1 MLQRVVPDRPTT
13 TGAPAEGVAD
23 VAGGESGWLGAV
35 VRSTHGMLPSD
46 LLRVVQTAACA
57 RLGSATENAGLTP
70 ATSAPGLDSRPSHL
84 HQDWGLDVLA
94 AARALRAASLRD
106 TTAVGR
112 DPRLAL
118 ALALTV
124 PCRAGPVPCPLPS
137 PSPHRAKCRAVHVG
151 LSHRRRIG
159 PQDCCL
165 IDEGLQRT
173 GRRAFTGGRR
183 RAPSCGAAR
192 SPRSTSSTCTAPLA
206 SSRPAACLCASPH
219 PTRRAPPQH
228 SVLSAAQLRAT
239 PCKAS
244 ITRSAVR
251 VCVRV
256 CVCVP
261 VCAHACAFVC
271 VRVLVR
277 ACVCAYLCVRAG
289 TGKRRRDGG
298 TAGFAMRWCSYGAA
312 GTGKTSLVRAVC
324 SESNVPSIVLNA
336 TEASEPHRLAAP
348 RRPSPS

>member
-1 MLQRVVPDRPTT
+1 VRLRNGALVLAGTSPQPRADAAPGRRRLFGALAGWHSYVATCWFLLQRVVPDRPTT

-70 ATSAPGLDSRPSHL
+70 ATSAPGLDSCPSHL

-137 PSPHRAKCRAVHVG
+137 PSPQPSKVPSGSCRAFAPAAHRAARL
-151 LSHRRRIG
+151 LSHRRGLAENG
-159 PQDCCL
+159 PA
-165 IDEGLQRT
+165 GFHGRT
-173 GRRAFTGGRR
+173 EARAELRSCTVAALDQLDVY
-183 RAPSCGAAR
+183 RAVGIKPPSGVLVCVPPPHAAR
-192 SPRSTSSTCTAPLA
+192 
-206 SSRPAACLCASPH
+206 
-219 PTRRAPPQH
+219 PPQH
-228 SVLSAAQLRAT
+228 SVLSAA
-239 PCKAS
+239 PH
-244 ITRSAVR
+244 
-251 VCVRV
+251 
-256 CVCVP
+256 
-261 VCAHACAFVC
+261 HA
-271 VRVLVR
+271 LQ
-277 ACVCAYLCVRAG
+277 
-289 TGKRRRDGG
+289 
-298 TAGFAMRWCSYGAA
+298 
-312 GTGKTSLVRAVC
+312 
-324 SESNVPSIVLNA
+324 SEHYA
-336 TEASEPHRLAAP
+336 
-348 RRPSPS
+348 

>member
-1 MLQRVVPDRPTT
+1 M
-13 TGAPAEGVAD
+13 
-23 VAGGESGWLGAV
+23 
-35 VRSTHGMLPSD
+35 
-46 LLRVVQTAACA
+46 
-57 RLGSATENAGLTP
+57 
-70 ATSAPGLDSRPSHL
+70 PG
-84 HQDWGLDVLA
+84 
-94 AARALRAASLRD
+94 RAS
-106 TTAVGR
+106 
-112 DPRLAL
+112 
-118 ALALTV
+118 
-124 PCRAGPVPCPLPS
+124 AGPVPCPLPS
-137 PSPHRAKCRAVHVG
+137 PSPKPSKVPSGSCRAFAPAAHRTARL
-151 LSHRRRIG
+151 LSHRRGLAENG
-159 PQDCCL
+159 PA
-165 IDEGLQRT
+165 GFHGRT
-173 GRRAFTGGRR
+173 EARAELRSCTVAALDQLDVY
-183 RAPSCGAAR
+183 RAVGIKPPSGVLVCVPPPHAAR
-192 SPRSTSSTCTAPLA
+192 
-206 SSRPAACLCASPH
+206 
-219 PTRRAPPQH
+219 PPQH
-228 SVLSAAQLRAT
+228 SVLSAAPLRAT

-348 RRPSPS
+348 RRPSPL